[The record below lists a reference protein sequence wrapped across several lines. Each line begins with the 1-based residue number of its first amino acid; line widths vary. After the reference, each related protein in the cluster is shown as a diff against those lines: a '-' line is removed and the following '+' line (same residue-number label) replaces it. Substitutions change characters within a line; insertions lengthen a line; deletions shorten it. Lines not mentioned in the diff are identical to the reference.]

1 MSIKKAI
8 ITKLTFS
15 LLLLTIFSL
24 VTANVKNITVD
35 NIVSN
40 TVHFFQDET
49 TSQLSKN
56 YFFTSESNEDSIKIS
71 EKEIEIEIEIEPF
84 SLVNEISNLLFKF
97 QGLNPLFFYN
107 TNFCSRQSI
116 PLYDLFCNWKLYFS
130 SFFNN

>member
-24 VTANVKNITVD
+24 VTFDVKNSTIA

-49 TSQLSKN
+49 NTHFSKN
-56 YFFTSESNEDSIKIS
+56 YIVASESSDDSITIS
-71 EKEIEIEIEIEPF
+71 EKEIEIEFEIEPF
-84 SLVNEISNLLFKF
+84 SSSNVTSNLLFRN
-97 QGLNPLFFYN
+97 QGLSPLFYYT

-116 PLYDLFCNWKLYFS
+116 PLYDLFCNWKLHFS
-130 SFFNN
+130 